1 MRREFVPMTA
11 HVVRRKPW
19 GKGKKNAPEQKK
31 TKTGRVELIKDDR
44 KESLLQ

>member
-1 MRREFVPMTA
+1 MTA

-31 TKTGRVELIKDDR
+31 TKTGRVELIN
-44 KESLLQ
+44 ENENENENGTEEGVLQ